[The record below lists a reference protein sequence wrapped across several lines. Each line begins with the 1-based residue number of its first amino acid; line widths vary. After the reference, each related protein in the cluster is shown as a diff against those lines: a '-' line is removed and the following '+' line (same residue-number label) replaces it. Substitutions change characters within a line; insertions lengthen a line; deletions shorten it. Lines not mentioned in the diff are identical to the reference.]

1 MHIQATNH
9 EHGATA
15 KVYTYKGDY
24 DVSDD
29 AINWTAA
36 ISQGGSKALAFQ
48 GTIAMT
54 SPAVAALAELAV
66 RDAIVQQIDAFD
78 DRYGESLGRLATSRP
93 SAR

>member
-15 KVYTYKGDY
+15 KVYTYEGDY
-24 DVSDD
+24 DVGPD
-29 AINWTAA
+29 AISWTAA
-36 ISQGGSKALAFQ
+36 ISQGGSEALAFQ

-54 SPAVAALAELAV
+54 SPAVASLAEMAV
-66 RDAIVQQIDAFD
+66 RDAIVQRIDAFD
-78 DRYGESLGRLATSRP
+78 DRYGESLDRLSTSRP